1 MCKVKCDLNVQSAN
15 VLVLVKG
22 SIPLSCQSYI
32 ISCFFG
38 SSYEEAGR
46 YLETYKSFEN
56 KPPDMLMERIDSD
69 FFSRVSGGTQSLCI
83 GETRSTHVSCVYNA
97 GNRVPDNGKEGEQN

>member
-1 MCKVKCDLNVQSAN
+1 MIYS
-15 VLVLVKG
+15 KG
-22 SIPLSCQSYI
+22 TLIVTRH
-32 ISCFFG
+32 CFSV

-69 FFSRVSGGTQSLCI
+69 FFSRVSRAAPSQPCVWSESLHVNSMVYIYI
-83 GETRSTHVSCVYNA
+83 GN
-97 GNRVPDNGKEGEQN
+97 